1 MAAGRWPLGMR
12 FGCTPVSLFATREN
26 SNRYPW
32 HSASSRAPMQSFN
45 WPRLHSS
52 SQLEKMPIPTSTR
65 HFTDQRT
72 QEKAPRSSPPN
83 HVKSL
88 RVVEVTRVR
97 RFDKWNRSNLPRMGE
112 ALVEAPLVWSPSA
125 GRSVRGDRRALTSL
139 RFGRHTGMGPLRR
152 DPRSN
157 LLPLFSRTPRK
168 MGKVP
173 TPLGLLTLSDDIR

>member
-125 GRSVRGDRRALTSL
+125 GRSVRGDS
-139 RFGRHTGMGPLRR
+139 GHLRR
-152 DPRSN
+152 SGLAGTREWGRFVAILVQTCFPCSPE
-157 LLPLFSRTPRK
+157 LPEKWGKSRHH
-168 MGKVP
+168 
-173 TPLGLLTLSDDIR
+173 SDC